1 MVVYALGFSVGNYVG
16 SFLEEKLAIG
26 LLTISIVASANDA
39 IIIAEKLRKDNLG
52 VTLVEAEGM
61 NEKKKMIVVHVKRK
75 RKKEVIKF
83 TVDTINKRIPVIA
96 GTGTND
102 TKASIEMS
110 KWAESIGVDG
120 LLVITPYYNK
130 ISNKGLIAHFT
141 AISNAVNTPIIL
153 YNVPSRTGMNISPTT
168 LLELAKLKNVVAVK
182 EASGDI
188 SQVAKYKALCKDKI
202 DIYSGNDDQII
213 PILSLGGIGVISVLA
228 NIIPKDVHDMCH
240 LYLDGKVDEALDV
253 QLKSLDLTNSLF
265 IETNPIP
272 VKTALN
278 LMGLN
283 VGDLRLPLCSMD
295 ANNLKTLENEMH
307 KYGLLK

>member
-1 MVVYALGFSVGNYVG
+1 MALFKG
-16 SFLEEKLAIG
+16 SGVAIVTPFNEKGVDFDKLKELLEWHVDSN
-26 LLTISIVASANDA
+26 TDA
-39 IIIAEKLRKDNLG
+39 IIICGTTGEASTMS
-52 VTLVEAEGM
+52 TLE
-61 NEKKKMIVVHVKRK
+61 
-75 RKKEVIKF
+75 KKEVIKF

-110 KWAESIGVDG
+110 KWAESIGIDG

-130 ISNKGLIAHFT
+130 TSNKGLIAHFT

-168 LLELAKLKNVVAVK
+168 LLELTKLKNVVAIK

-240 LYLDGKVDEALDV
+240 LYLDGKVDEALSF
-253 QLKSLDLTNSLF
+253 QLNSLDLTNSLF

-278 LMGLN
+278 LMGMN

-295 ANNLKTLENEMH
+295 DNNLKALENEMH